1 MRHLAWA
8 IALAGSVAACPA
20 RALAADPMRYDWS
33 GFYIGAHLGGGLQL
47 TDIADPFGP
56 SLYGDT
62 VRTPGPMAGGQAG
75 YNWQLGRTLLGIEA
89 DVSWADFFGT
99 NTCFAYSGFYVS
111 ANCVAEA
118 DALGTLAGRLG
129 WLVGSD
135 GGMLL
140 YGKAGGAWMSG
151 DVSST
156 TNADAGTPTTSSD
169 TSRFGWMLGAGVEHM
184 LSREWSVKAEYD
196 YLRFGG
202 SVLTPAGFLQTVPS
216 PDPTT
221 LVPVASTGTNFSQET
236 HLLKVGLNYR
246 LGGSKS
252 AADAVVESPT
262 VPLAGATLE
271 IGARYVYGWGRFQK
285 DLGIPGEGLA
295 SLASRLT
302 YSGMDT
308 TGGELF
314 ARADLPNGFVA
325 KGFIGSGNGGGSLN
339 DEDWGISGA
348 PFPAFIP
355 YSNTWSKVDDE
366 IRYGVIDVGF
376 DVWRDTLYRVT
387 PFVGYSQFHQYMRGY
402 GCVQLANPNSDCGT
416 PIPVSVFVIAE
427 DDTWHA
433 LRLGIAAD
441 VQIVPGLTLTADVA
455 YLPYVRIN
463 GVDDHVLRTLLS
475 PEWAN
480 GTGAQLEL
488 ILAYTVTD
496 QLKIGVGGLYWSMW
510 TDSGTVNFGGTG
522 NFVPMRFSVEQAAL
536 LFQGSLS
543 FNSEPQ

>member
-20 RALAADPMRYDWS
+20 PALAADPMRYDWS
-33 GFYIGAHLGGGLQL
+33 GFYIGAHLGVGLQL
-47 TDIADPFGP
+47 SDIADPFGA

-62 VRTPGPMAGGQAG
+62 ARAPGPIAGGQAG

-111 ANCVAEA
+111 ANCVADA
-118 DALGTLAGRLG
+118 HALGTLSGRLG
-129 WLVGSD
+129 WILGAD
-135 GGMLL
+135 GGTLL

-156 TNADAGTPTTSSD
+156 TNADAGTPTTSSG
-169 TSRFGWMLGAGVEHM
+169 TSRFGWMLGAGTERM
-184 LSREWSVKAEYD
+184 LSRQWSVKAEYD
-196 YLRFGG
+196 YLNFGSSG
-202 SVLTPAGFLQTVPS
+202 LTAPQGFFQPVPS
-216 PDPTT
+216 ADPNA
-221 LVPVASTGTNFSQET
+221 VVAVGPTATSIAQDT
-236 HLLKVGLNYR
+236 HLLKLGLNYR
-246 LGGSKS
+246 LGDGSGTKILDEP
-252 AADAVVESPT
+252 APQPIGGT
-262 VPLAGATLE
+262 TLE

-302 YSGMDT
+302 YSGMNT

-314 ARADLPNGFVA
+314 ARADLPNGVMA

-339 DEDWGISGA
+339 DEDWGV
-348 PFPAFIP
+348 PFAVFVP

-366 IRYGVIDVGF
+366 IHYGAIDVGY
-376 DVWRDTLYRVT
+376 DVWRDQLARVT
-387 PFVGYSQFHQYMRGY
+387 PFIGYSQFHQYMQGY
-402 GCVQLANPNSDCGT
+402 GCVQLVNPNSDCGT
-416 PIPVSVFVIAE
+416 PIPVSVFAIAE

-441 VQIVPGLTLTADVA
+441 IQVASGLTLTADAA

-475 PEWAN
+475 PEWGN
-480 GTGAQLEL
+480 GKGAQLEL
-488 ILAYTVTD
+488 ILAYAITD
-496 QLKIGVGGLYWSMW
+496 QLKIGIGGRYWNMW
-510 TDSGTVNFGGTG
+510 TESGTVDFGGAGTL
-522 NFVPMRFSVEQAAL
+522 VPMRFSVEQAAV

-543 FNSEPQ
+543 FNSEP